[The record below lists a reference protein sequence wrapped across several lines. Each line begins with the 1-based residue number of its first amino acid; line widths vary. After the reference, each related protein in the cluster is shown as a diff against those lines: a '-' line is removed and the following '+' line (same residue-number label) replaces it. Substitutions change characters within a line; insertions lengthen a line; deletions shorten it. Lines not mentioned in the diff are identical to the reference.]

1 MWTHLVYNPGKQ
13 PVHSVQRSAVCAVA
27 GNNNVFIFA
36 SPAPAPCVPCQ
47 PEPSSH
53 PSVTR
58 RPPELRVWSE
68 WASVRINHTQ
78 WGRDVNNMKLL
89 WKLWRR
95 CERPNSRSS
104 LFIDSQ
110 ITKTKWHTETK
121 YHRDIHNVQKKT
133 QTPLALPYNGAGL
146 NSKTKL
152 LNRFT

>member
-1 MWTHLVYNPGKQ
+1 MSVIAAGNIYIDSMIALLCEHIWCTTLVSSLCTVY
-13 PVHSVQRSAVCAVA
+13 SAVQ
-27 GNNNVFIFA
+27 
-36 SPAPAPCVPCQ
+36 CVQSRVTTMFSFLP
-47 PEPSSH
+47 PPPPPHVSRVSRNPH

-68 WASVRINHTQ
+68 WVSVKINQTQ

-110 ITKTKWHTETK
+110 ITKTKWYTENK
-121 YHRDIHNVQKKT
+121 YHRDIHIMFKKRRKH
-133 QTPLALPYNGAGL
+133 L
-146 NSKTKL
+146 
-152 LNRFT
+152 